1 MQEMNFRVVE
11 NSPPSHLDRY
21 DEFVEMYKDTDI
33 KVEKIKAELGWSTNV
48 YERAR
53 KQAIREG
60 LITNRHPGRY
70 TTKKEKSPPKHYSF
84 NRNANKFIIKKWLR
98 KGDVRKEYYYGA
110 YGNED
115 AVKMIVAEL
124 KKVDWDV
131 AQLDAIQ
138 DKVKR
143 ELGVLSL

>member
-11 NSPPSHLDRY
+11 NSPPSYLDRY
-21 DEFVEMYKDTDI
+21 DEFVEMYKNTDI

-48 YERAR
+48 YEKAR

-60 LITNRHPGRY
+60 LITNRHPGHY
-70 TTKKEKSPPKHYSF
+70 LKKKEGVSPKYYSF
-84 NRNANKFIIKKWLR
+84 SRNANKFIIKKWLR
-98 KGDVRKEYYYGA
+98 KGGVRKEYYYGI

-115 AVKMIVAEL
+115 AVKMVVAEL
-124 KKVDWDV
+124 KKVDWDISK
-131 AQLDAIQ
+131 LDEIQ

-143 ELGVLSL
+143 ELGVSSL